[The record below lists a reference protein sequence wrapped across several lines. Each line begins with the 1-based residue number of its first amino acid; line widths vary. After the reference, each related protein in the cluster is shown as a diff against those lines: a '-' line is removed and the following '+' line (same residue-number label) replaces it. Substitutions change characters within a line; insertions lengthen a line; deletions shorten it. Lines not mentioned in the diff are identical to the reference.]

1 MWTKKIKKPKKKE
14 LPARGR
20 TGFNISSW
28 KSQSNYKEMQRKL
41 QNGHKRRAKRP
52 PAMQNGFK
60 EKQNNQT
67 RCKTIP
73 RDIKRLRGDSKR
85 PQVTTC
91 KRCERKG
98 NTRRPQT
105 KQTNAK
111 QLNGD
116 TERPQVDKKQP
127 QKDEKQ
133 LQMISTRNAKR
144 QQRNTKQQK
153 TQNSRKKDENRLQ
166 TDHTDAQPHNL
177 NRIDREIQK
186 KNH

>member
-1 MWTKKIKKPKKKE
+1 M
-14 LPARGR
+14 
-20 TGFNISSW
+20 
-28 KSQSNYKEMQRKL
+28 
-41 QNGHKRRAKRP
+41 
-52 PAMQNGFK
+52 
-60 EKQNNQT
+60 
-67 RCKTIP
+67 KTIP

-98 NTRRPQT
+98 NARRPQT

-166 TDHTDAQPHNL
+166 TDHTDAQPQRL
-177 NRIDREIQK
+177 NRINTDTEKKITKGPKTDRTGHTAATERQTTKQQK
-186 KNH
+186 DTKNPPKQLHRQNDQEEKQNVSKGNKKRWKTATKRR